1 MGRQRRFPQHNRDY
15 AAFRSRLVSARLEA
29 GLSQQDVADRLGKPQ
44 SWISK
49 NESGERRVDV
59 VELAKLAKVLKR
71 PVGWFVE
78 DIQCP
83 GDPSPEQGIAQRQTA
98 KMQRRSTSKT

>member
-15 AAFRSRLVSARLEA
+15 ADFRSRLVSARVDA
-29 GLSQQDVADRLGKPQ
+29 GLSQQEVADRLGKPQ
-44 SWISK
+44 SWVSK
-49 NESGERRVDV
+49 NESGERRVDA

-78 DIQCP
+78 DVHCP
-83 GDPSPEQGIAQRQTA
+83 GEETTQAGLRQTT
-98 KMQRRSTSKT
+98 KSQRRPASNA

>member
-49 NESGERRVDV
+49 NESGERRVDA

-78 DIQCP
+78 DVQGP
-83 GDPSPEQGIAQRQTA
+83 GDAPPDAAPGQRQA
-98 KMQRRSTSKT
+98 VKVQRRSTSKT

>member
-15 AAFRSRLVSARLEA
+15 AAFRSRLVAARVEA
-29 GLSQQDVADRLGKPQ
+29 GLSQQDVATRLGKPQ

-49 NESGERRVDV
+49 NESGERRVDA

-78 DIQCP
+78 DVQSP
-83 GDPSPEQGIAQRQTA
+83 GDAPTDEALGPRQAIKT
-98 KMQRRSTSKT
+98 QRRSSSKP